1 MRLPHA
7 FPFRLVER
15 PRDGEAVVGLSAN
28 DFWSRGPGPRGAGLW
43 LEAMAQ
49 AAALL
54 LENPDGD
61 GEGEKVLAGVEGFR
75 LLREPEIGGVYR
87 FSVRLEARFGAVI
100 RIAGSAA
107 DERGAVAEGVLL
119 LVGR

>member
-7 FPFRLVER
+7 FPSRLVER

-28 DFWSRGPGPRGAGLW
+28 DFWSRGPEPRGAGLW

-54 LENPDGD
+54 LENPDGE
-61 GEGEKVLAGVEGFR
+61 GEGEKALAGVEGFR